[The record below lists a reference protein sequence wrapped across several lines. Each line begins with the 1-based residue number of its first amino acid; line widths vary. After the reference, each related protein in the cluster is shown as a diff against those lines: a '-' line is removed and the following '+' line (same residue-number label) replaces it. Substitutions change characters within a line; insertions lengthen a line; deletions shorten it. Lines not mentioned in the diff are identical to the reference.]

1 MTTNDGRLI
10 EASRIPGMIV
20 QDLATYL
27 CEESIAFDGDQSPFR
42 ADIVPGDP
50 RLTLVVGG
58 NATGKSIMHKMLV
71 GLAHAHG
78 IEPISLSIRER
89 TGSNE
94 SPGSMRRQF
103 MYGYEHRDSTGNT
116 SVRTTRKA
124 FETLAGRSAPAMV
137 LLDEP
142 EMGLSD
148 GFAHAFGEL
157 IGRLAAD
164 PPPVGCGVMV
174 VSHSRALVR
183 GLMAGL
189 GAVPGYVITGG
200 GPANV
205 AEWLDYVEVRTVEDL
220 EALGEISSSRRQTTR
235 EVLGF

>member
-1 MTTNDGRLI
+1 MTSRDDRLI
-10 EASRIPGMIV
+10 EASRIPGMVV
-20 QDLATYL
+20 QDLAAYL
-27 CEESIAFDGDQSPFR
+27 CEESIAFDGDESPFT
-42 ADIVPGDP
+42 ADIVRGDP

-71 GLAHAHG
+71 GLAHSHD

-94 SPGSMRRQF
+94 SPGSMRRTF

-124 FETLAGRSAPAMV
+124 FETLAGRSSPAMV

-157 IGRLAAD
+157 IGRLASD

-174 VSHSRALVR
+174 ISHSRSLVR
-183 GLMAGL
+183 GLLKGL
-189 GAVPGYVITGG
+189 GAAPGYVVTGG
-200 GPANV
+200 GPATIG
-205 AEWLDYVEVRTVEDL
+205 EWLDHAEVHTVEEL
-220 EALGEISSSRRQTTR
+220 EALGEVSSQRRSATR